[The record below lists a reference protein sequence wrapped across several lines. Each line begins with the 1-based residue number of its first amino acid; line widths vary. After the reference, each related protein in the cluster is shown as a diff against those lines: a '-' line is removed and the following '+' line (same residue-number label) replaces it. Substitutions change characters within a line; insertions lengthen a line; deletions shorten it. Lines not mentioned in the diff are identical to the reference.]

1 MAGGFLHMPAL
12 LAKNHAADGL
22 TVRKENNDRIRRR
35 NHASPQLW
43 FQGFKTFLCKL
54 AVHYL
59 GKKIT
64 LKEMELEMVLSWIEL
79 DLYRYR

>member
-35 NHASPQLW
+35 NHASPQL
-43 FQGFKTFLCKL
+43 GSKVSKPSS
-54 AVHYL
+54 V
-59 GKKIT
+59 
-64 LKEMELEMVLSWIEL
+64 S
-79 DLYRYR
+79 